1 MRFISR
7 HPGYTFCLQVE
18 FSNYMQDGAGATVK
32 NVIRPTI
39 LLEFSNRVGLWPWE
53 MEAAMK
59 HFKFDGVQLQ
69 EDMVTKFPVQ
79 DRISVLDTNEVAN
92 KNQMSYDEKTVMEDK
107 LLNDQFYGLDF
118 IMVEEPKVPAPWP
131 TYDTFKN
138 VQKLV
143 EQVVALGF
151 TDDESLDRV
160 ITYERQ
166 NQGRPEVMAEL
177 QKLKLPA
184 IDEVLIEA

>member
-1 MRFISR
+1 
-7 HPGYTFCLQVE
+7 
-18 FSNYMQDGAGATVK
+18 MQDGAGATVK

-92 KNQMSYDEKTVMEDK
+92 KNQMSYDEKTVMENK